1 MSVDICLIKP
11 YNTTYTRISITV
23 LKIVVKKGEAFSIN
37 LIKIFLNDNPETQS
51 GTDLCKTT
59 DI

>member
-1 MSVDICLIKP
+1 MSVDICLIKS
-11 YNTTYTRISITV
+11 YNTTYISITV
-23 LKIVVKKGEAFSIN
+23 LKIVVKKGETFSIN

>member
-1 MSVDICLIKP
+1 MSVDICLIKS
-11 YNTTYTRISITV
+11 YNTTYISITV
-23 LKIVVKKGEAFSIN
+23 LKIVVKKGEIFSIN

>member
-1 MSVDICLIKP
+1 MSVDICLIKS
-11 YNTTYTRISITV
+11 YNTTYISITV
-23 LKIVVKKGEAFSIN
+23 LKIVVKKGEIFSIN
-37 LIKIFLNDNPETQS
+37 LIKIFSNDNPETQS